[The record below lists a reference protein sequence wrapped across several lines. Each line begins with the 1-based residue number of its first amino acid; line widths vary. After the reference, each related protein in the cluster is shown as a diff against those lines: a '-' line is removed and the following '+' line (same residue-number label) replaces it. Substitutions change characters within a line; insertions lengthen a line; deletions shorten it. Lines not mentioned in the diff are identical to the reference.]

1 MSGRTDAHD
10 GGRSRWTSHG
20 SVQQSAKSPC
30 WLCFSRWTRDIYKHA
45 VSQKPV
51 LQKQGGVNMQL
62 LCSAVNCQSR
72 MYYGHLLPVRTPGT
86 ITASIPGH
94 SRNEPSWW
102 RSKACKPTKQTKSS
116 LLGKDMQRNYASVK
130 HMTDVDFF
138 HYLRQTGSPS
148 FRVQL
153 HHMSEHLPTWLWLRC
168 IIIKAMSGSENCQYF
183 STKTSF

>member
-86 ITASIPGH
+86 PHNHRIHTGTFKK
-94 SRNEPSWW
+94 WTQLV
-102 RSKACKPTKQTKSS
+102 KKQS
-116 LLGKDMQRNYASVK
+116 LQTHQTDKILSARQRHAEK
-130 HMTDVDFF
+130 
-138 HYLRQTGSPS
+138 L
-148 FRVQL
+148 
-153 HHMSEHLPTWLWLRC
+153 C
-168 IIIKAMSGSENCQYF
+168 
-183 STKTSF
+183 